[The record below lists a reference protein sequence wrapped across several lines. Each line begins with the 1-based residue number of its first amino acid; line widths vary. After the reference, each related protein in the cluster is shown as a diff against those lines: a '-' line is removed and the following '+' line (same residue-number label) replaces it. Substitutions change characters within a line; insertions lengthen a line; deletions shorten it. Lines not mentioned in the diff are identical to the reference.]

1 MDLGFGHVLSPR
13 DEVAWDDSAE
23 IVGIGVQ
30 LGGWRSRDYLGMK
43 TLETDRK
50 ATRGRAGRKSTR
62 RRARRECTASS
73 GGGRE

>member
-1 MDLGFGHVLSPR
+1 VLSPR

-23 IVGIGVQ
+23 VVGIGVQ
-30 LGGWRSRDYLGMK
+30 LGGWRSRDYLGLK
-43 TLETDRK
+43 TLETDRN
-50 ATRGRAGRKSTR
+50 ATRGAGRKSTR